1 MIDKINI
8 GDMVYNDNTGNIGY
22 VAEIHKGNEVN
33 KASYR
38 IEWNKDAIGRLIFWT
53 GEATLMYKDAYRQLR
68 AAVLSHSATR

>member
-1 MIDKINI
+1 MVDLIRI

-33 KASYR
+33 KASYG
-38 IEWNKDAIGRLIFWT
+38 IQWNKDAIGTLIFWT

-68 AAVLSHSATR
+68 ATVLYHSATR